1 MLHTFFIYA
10 PFINTPTL
18 THFHRLPPFF
28 DSYRFTN
35 ATGIGP
41 GYQSNGIWAALD
53 MIDSAIYRATQSPTL
68 MADGKI
74 DPSDILLMLYGAQ
87 VGWW

>member
-1 MLHTFFIYA
+1 MQYIFFVHA
-10 PFINTPTL
+10 SFINIPPL
-18 THFHRLPPFF
+18 THFPRLLFF